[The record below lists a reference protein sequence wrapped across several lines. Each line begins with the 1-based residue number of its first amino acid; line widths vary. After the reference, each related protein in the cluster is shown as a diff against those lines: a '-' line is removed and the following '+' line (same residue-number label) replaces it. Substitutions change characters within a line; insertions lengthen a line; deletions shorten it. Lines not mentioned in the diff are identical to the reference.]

1 LGDNAEDRQF
11 RTILDFTTSTLP
23 DNAVITSAMLKIK
36 KLSVTGTDP
45 FTTHQNV
52 IVDIS
57 SGPFGVSALQETD
70 FQAPASKDLAGMIL
84 NAPVDNWF
92 SAAIDKSALQYVN
105 LTGSTQ
111 FRLRFQLDDNNNSA
125 ADTIKFYSG
134 DSVLLDYRPVLQI
147 EYYVP

>member
-1 LGDNAEDRQF
+1 
-11 RTILDFTTSTLP
+11 
-23 DNAVITSAMLKIK
+23 M
-36 KLSVTGTDP
+36 
-45 FTTHQNV
+45 
-52 IVDIS
+52 
-57 SGPFGVSALQETD
+57 QETD
-70 FQAPASKDLAGMIL
+70 FQAPASQDFASMML

-111 FRLRFQLDDNNNSA
+111 FRLRFQLDDNDNLA